1 MNSARQIR
9 NLETVPFQK
18 DDYTLMKG
26 WGIQHGHIQSSS
38 RKVVKG
44 FEKLDYSEAWCEIFL
59 NLESSWASVMINK
72 SSEPATI
79 DYGAEQRNKEIAE
92 AFRQICRHSIEYL
105 SKSAQEHQI
114 TLLACV
120 ALMHDFAHDLRPSSF
135 KDLYSRPFY
144 FKEDFDQSVE
154 QVVIKIESLPPV
166 KQRPEITSTQHPWEM
181 GKSKVEIIEEYDAKI
196 VDDEGE
202 DYAIEFID
210 YDSSVVEASLPKEE
224 FKDLPYQVG
233 PGSHFWVVV
242 YRIKA
247 RPGTTVSVWP
257 VAEYWAES

>member
-1 MNSARQIR
+1 MNSTRQA
-9 NLETVPFQK
+9 
-18 DDYTLMKG
+18 
-26 WGIQHGHIQSSS
+26 SSK
-38 RKVVKG
+38 KVKKS
-44 FEKLDYSEAWCEIFL
+44 FEKFGYSETWCKIFL
-59 NLESSWASVMINK
+59 NRESSWASARISK

-92 AFRQICRHSIEYL
+92 TFRPICRHPIEYL
-105 SKSAQEHQI
+105 SKSAQGHQI
-114 TLLACV
+114 TLRQPA
-120 ALMHDFAHDLRPSSF
+120 ALIHDFAHYLGPCSL
-135 KDLYSRPFY
+135 KDLYSRPLY
-144 FKEDFDQSVE
+144 FIEAFDQSVE
-154 QVVIKIESLPPV
+154 QVAIKIEGLPPV
-166 KQRPEITSTQHPWEM
+166 EQRPEITSTQLPWELE
-181 GKSKVEIIEEYDAKI
+181 KSKVEIIEEYDAKI
-196 VDDEGE
+196 VDGEGE

-257 VAEYWAES
+257 VAEYWNES